1 VSIDGFLVVNKP
13 IGMTSHTVVS
23 RVRRLTGQKKGGHT
37 GTLDPFATGVL
48 PVALGEAT
56 KTIQF
61 LDESVKEYRAV
72 MRLGSTTDTQDLT
85 GAVLVERDWQ
95 ALSGDDIHRIIPVFV
110 GVLRQLPPMFSAIKK
125 DGVPLYR
132 LARQGVEVERRE
144 REIVIHSLVVDR
156 LDLPDVTF
164 TVRCS
169 RGTYVRTLA
178 HDMGEA
184 LGCGA
189 HLTALCRTR
198 SGSFSLDRSVT
209 LEELEGFSLEGTLQS
224 LLIDPQ
230 SVLSHMKAVELDE
243 PDARMVRNGVAPS
256 RDSGY
261 FSHEWPVAAERI
273 RLTRNGKLLAV
284 AECPDSHELKT
295 LRLLRVFC

>member
-13 IGMTSHTVVS
+13 VGMTSHTVVS

-61 LDESVKEYRAV
+61 LDESIKEYCAV
-72 MRLGSTTDTQDLT
+72 MRLGQTTDTQDLT
-85 GAVLVERDWQ
+85 GTVLLERDWHQ
-95 ALSGDDIHRIIPVFV
+95 LTADDILHVIPAFA
-110 GVLRQLPPMFSAIKK
+110 GNLRQLPPMFSAIKK

-132 LARQGVEVERRE
+132 LARQGAEVERKT
-144 REIVIHSLVVDR
+144 REIVIHSLVIDR
-156 LDLPDVTF
+156 FDLPNVTF
-164 TVRCS
+164 TVSCS

-178 HDMGEA
+178 CDIGEA

-189 HLTALCRTR
+189 HLTELCRTR

-209 LEELEGFSLEGTLQS
+209 LEQLESLCSEGALHS

-230 SVLSHMKAVELDE
+230 SVLSHLKAVELDDR
-243 PDARMVRNGVAPS
+243 DARMVRNGMAPV

-261 FSHEWPVAAERI
+261 FSPEWPSPGERV
-273 RLTRNGKLLAV
+273 RLTRSGKLLAV
-284 AECPDSHELKT
+284 AECPDSHEVKT